1 MTLFRG
7 LAAQIEEAI
16 GREATL
22 ALLGRWG
29 GCQIALPVK
38 AEGSALA
45 GVIGVDAAAALIR
58 AFGHGKITLP
68 CADAR
73 GLKRRRAQAIAMLR
87 AGRSLQEV
95 ALACDLHTRTVSLYR
110 ADIEAEAGAAQMK
123 LPL

>member
-73 GLKRRRAQAIAMLR
+73 GMRRRRAQAIAMLR

>member
-16 GREATL
+16 GREATI

-73 GLKRRRAQAIAMLR
+73 GMKRRRAQAIAMLR

>member
-7 LAAQIEEAI
+7 LAAEIEEAI

-58 AFGHGKITLP
+58 AFGHGKMTLP

-73 GLKRRRAQAIAMLR
+73 GMKRRRAQAIAMLR

>member
-7 LAAQIEEAI
+7 LAAEIEEAI

-73 GLKRRRAQAIAMLR
+73 GMRRRRAQAIAMLR

>member
-1 MTLFRG
+1 MTLFHG

-16 GREATL
+16 GREATT

-29 GCQIALPVK
+29 GCQISLPVK

-45 GVIGVDAAAALIR
+45 GVIGVDAATQLI
-58 AFGHGKITLP
+58 AVLGHGKMTLP

-73 GLKRRRAQAIAMLR
+73 GMKRRRAEAMAMLR
-87 AGRSLQEV
+87 AGKSLQEV

-110 ADIEAEAGAAQMK
+110 ADIEAEAGSAQMK

>member
-73 GLKRRRAQAIAMLR
+73 GIKRRRAQAIEMLR

>member
-73 GLKRRRAQAIAMLR
+73 GMKRRRAQAIAMLR

>member
-7 LAAQIEEAI
+7 LAAEIEEAI

-73 GLKRRRAQAIAMLR
+73 GMKRRRAQAIAMLR

>member
-7 LAAQIEEAI
+7 LAGDIEQAI
-16 GREATL
+16 GREATS

-29 GCQIALPVK
+29 GCQISLPVK
-38 AEGSALA
+38 ANGSALA
-45 GVIGVDAAAALIR
+45 GVIGIEAATQLI
-58 AFGHGKITLP
+58 AVFGHGKITLP

-73 GLKRRRAQAIAMLR
+73 GMKRRRAEAIRMLR
-87 AGRSLQEV
+87 DGASLQEV

-110 ADIEAEAGAAQMK
+110 AQIEEEAGSRQGT

>member
-73 GLKRRRAQAIAMLR
+73 GIKRRRAQAIAMLR